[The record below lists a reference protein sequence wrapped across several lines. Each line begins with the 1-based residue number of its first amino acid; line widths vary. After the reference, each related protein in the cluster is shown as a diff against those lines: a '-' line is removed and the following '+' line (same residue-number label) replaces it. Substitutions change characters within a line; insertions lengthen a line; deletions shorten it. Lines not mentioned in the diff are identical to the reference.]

1 MDTDP
6 EAEPLRLPT
15 VLGVPIVEKAARRLW
30 FQLAGQQV
38 QLQALDGGDGELF
51 VIFADATNDDTTYG
65 AGRFLWVK
73 GVDASGH
80 TTIDFNR
87 AYNPPCAFTPFAPV
101 HCYHLETG
109 SIWPYCR
116 REEVA
121 WWGPLSPPIC
131 RSSPKDPDFVI

>member
-15 VLGVPIVEKAARRLW
+15 VLGVPIVEKAAGRLW

-51 VIFADATNDDTTYG
+51 VIFADATNGDTTYG

-101 HCYHLETG
+101 HCHHLETG
-109 SIWPYCR
+109 SIWPYWQAR
-116 REEVA
+116 GSGVVGTTEPA
-121 WWGPLSPPIC
+121 DLSQF
-131 RSSPKDPDFVI
+131 PKDPDFVI

>member
-15 VLGVPIVEKAARRLW
+15 VLGVPTVEKAEGRLW

-51 VIFADATNDDTTYG
+51 VIFADVTNGDTTYG

-87 AYNPPCAFTPFAPV
+87 AYNPPCAFTPFGT
-101 HCYHLETG
+101 C
-109 SIWPYCR
+109 
-116 REEVA
+116 
-121 WWGPLSPPIC
+121 PLPPPGN
-131 RSSPKDPDFVI
+131 RLDMAVLAGERKWRGGDH